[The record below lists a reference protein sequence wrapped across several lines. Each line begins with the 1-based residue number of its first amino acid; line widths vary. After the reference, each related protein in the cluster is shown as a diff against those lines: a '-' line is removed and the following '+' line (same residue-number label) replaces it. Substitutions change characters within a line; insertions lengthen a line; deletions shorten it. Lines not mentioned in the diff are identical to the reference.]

1 MTGTT
6 TGTYLDRILDNTAR
20 EVAERKGR
28 TPLSDLLRDAL
39 TQPAPISMAN
49 ALRSTNVTVIA
60 EVKRASPSKGEIA
73 PGIDA
78 AEVAQEYITGGASG
92 ISVLTDERFFS
103 GSLDDLRAVAAAA
116 HNPLHATPVL
126 RKDFVIDPYQVIE
139 ARAAGA
145 DCILLIVAALD
156 DERLTSLLQ
165 QASDLG
171 MDVLV
176 EVHDE
181 REMERAIRAGATLIG
196 VNSRDLRTFTVD
208 LATIERLAALV
219 PSSITLVG
227 ESGIRTRED
236 IERLGRAGV
245 HAVLVGETLMRAPD
259 RVAALR
265 ELLG

>member
-28 TPLSDLLRDAL
+28 TPLPDLLREAA
-39 TQPAPISMAN
+39 TQLAPISMTN
-49 ALRSTNVTVIA
+49 ALRSTKVTVIA

-78 AEVAQEYITGGASG
+78 AEVAREYIAGGASG

-103 GSLDDLRAVAAAA
+103 GSLDDLRTVAAAA

-145 DCILLIVAALD
+145 DCILLIAAALD

-165 QASDLG
+165 QANDLG

-181 REMERAIRAGATLIG
+181 QEMERALRAGATLIG

-208 LATIERLAALV
+208 LATVERLAALV
-219 PSSITLVG
+219 PSGITLVG